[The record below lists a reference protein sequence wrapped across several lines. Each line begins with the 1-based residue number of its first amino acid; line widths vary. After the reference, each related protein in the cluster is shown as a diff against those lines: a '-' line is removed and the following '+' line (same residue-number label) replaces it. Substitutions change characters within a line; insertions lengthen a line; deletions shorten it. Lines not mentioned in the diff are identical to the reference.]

1 LGHGVLP
8 GTPEDN
14 VRFFFET
21 AKQAD
26 KLLAVAA

>member
-1 LGHGVLP
+1 LP

-14 VRFFFET
+14 VRCFFET

-26 KLLAVAA
+26 KLLTVRA

>member
-1 LGHGVLP
+1 
-8 GTPEDN
+8 

-26 KLLAVAA
+26 KLLTVHA